1 MNEKELEN
9 LKKENDRLEYDLIS
23 KQNIYIKQLE
33 NRIKMLDKKIEE
45 LEATNNVLSSEL
57 TKDKVIKQD
66 YLTSCCGIPISDIPE
81 ILIKYKEIIG
91 VEDEEINV
99 L

>member
-1 MNEKELEN
+1 MNEKELED
-9 LKKENDRLEYDLIS
+9 LKKENDKLEHYLIS

-33 NRIKMLDKKIEE
+33 NRIKTLDKKIEE

-81 ILIKYKEIIG
+81 ILLKYKEIIG
-91 VEDEEINV
+91 G
-99 L
+99 